1 MRHRR
6 WLAIALAFA
15 GAGCDRPRPVEARPA
30 LYLVADADTR
40 IWLLGTV
47 HLLPPGTRWATPA
60 IERAVQA
67 ADVLV
72 TELPPA
78 APTAMAAAFAQS
90 ARARGLPPLLMRVP
104 LAERAA
110 VTRLADRAGIAL
122 PVLDGMKSWAAA
134 LTLSA
139 AAARL
144 EAGATADDG
153 VEAGIAARFAG
164 KPHLGLE
171 TLTSQFAIFDA
182 LPEHEQRALIVAAVR
197 EGGSYRRLLDAWMR
211 GDADALARAV
221 AASAAGSPV
230 LADTL
235 IARRNARWSAWV
247 ARRMAQPGTVFVA
260 VGAGH
265 LAGAGSVPARL
276 RAAGLAVRRVQ

>member
-6 WLAIALAFA
+6 WLAIALALA
-15 GAGCDRPRPVEARPA
+15 GAGCDRPRPIEARPA

-47 HLLPPGTRWATPA
+47 HLLPPGTHWETPA
-60 IERAVQA
+60 IDRAAQS
-67 ADVLV
+67 ADELV

-78 APTAMAAAFAQS
+78 SPAAMAAAFARS
-90 ARARGLPPLLMRVP
+90 AQAKGLPPLLMRVAP
-104 LAERAA
+104 AERAGVA
-110 VTRLADRAGIAL
+110 RLAERAGIAL
-122 PVLDGMKSWAAA
+122 STLDGMKSWAAA

-153 VEAGIAARFAG
+153 VETGIAARFAG
-164 KPHLGLE
+164 KPHRGLE
-171 TLTSQFAIFDA
+171 SLAGQFAIFDA
-182 LPEHEQRALIVAAVR
+182 LPEREQRALIAAASR
-197 EGGSYRRLLDAWMR
+197 EGGSYRRLLDAWAR

-221 AASAAGSPV
+221 AQSAEGSPV
-230 LADTL
+230 LARTL
-235 IARRNARWSAWV
+235 IARRNAQWSAWI
-247 ARRMAQPGTVFVA
+247 AQRMARPGTVFVA

-265 LAGAGSVPARL
+265 LAGPGSVPARL
-276 RAAGLAVRRVQ
+276 RAGGLAVRRVQ